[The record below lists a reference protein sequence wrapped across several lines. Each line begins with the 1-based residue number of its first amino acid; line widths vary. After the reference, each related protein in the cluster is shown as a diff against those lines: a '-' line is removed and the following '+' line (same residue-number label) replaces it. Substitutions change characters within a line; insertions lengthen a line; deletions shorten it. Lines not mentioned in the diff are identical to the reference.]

1 MLTNINGIIILFDAY
16 YDFKTD
22 QIHLVFCFHKTL
34 LFILPLCLRRREIED
49 VSGIWQTCVPF
60 KATSFAHEHVLR
72 PPRASHHYL
81 IKENICLLMCYGEGV
96 HLAQW
101 WGTRSAHLHLHRYL
115 LFPLEVCFSFCLQVF
130 GGRGISE
137 EVFKPC
143 ISVFMKMEF
152 NTMSRENE
160 DFKWL
165 PKNGQI

>member
-34 LFILPLCLRRREIED
+34 LFILPLCLRRRGIED
-49 VSGIWQTCVPF
+49 VSGIWQTRVPF
-60 KATSFAHEHVLR
+60 KAISFAHEHVLR

-115 LFPLEVCFSFCLQVF
+115 LFPLEVSSVSACKCL
-130 GGRGISE
+130 GGE
-137 EVFKPC
+137 ELVRR
-143 ISVFMKMEF
+143 ILS
-152 NTMSRENE
+152 
-160 DFKWL
+160 L
-165 PKNGQI
+165 A